1 MKKLLL
7 VPLFFIGLTAIAQ
20 DLQSF
25 IDGPATDN
33 RKADSLLTLGR
44 RYHFRFKTDSAI
56 LIFQK
61 GIPFALKTGNSLL
74 KISYYIDLARTYR
87 LKGNPTLSLETIRKA
102 RPFLDP
108 SVPELNKAIYHL
120 RTAQFFSDLNQS
132 DSSLYYYDIAEKLY
146 SRVAPY
152 ENWVVYEG
160 ISNLFSKSFV
170 WDKAEQ
176 YLLRGYAITKPTGK
190 RTDHGTILFLLANFY
205 VNRNN
210 AERFAAIANEYDS
223 LMQDG
228 GKNIARDPVH
238 NMLFLDWSKH
248 SFEDRVAFIEK
259 TKKVNLADGYHE
271 GVSASNYYLS
281 VIYEEAK
288 DYEKALALLKE
299 NEKKYIPANNIYLQF
314 INQQHVLRIQKK
326 AGLDK
331 EALLTSE
338 TLLVLSNKLSD
349 QAGKEL
355 ALNLEKKYETEK
367 KQKEIALL
375 TSQHELSRLQLQ
387 TEMEKREALQRENQL
402 KEDKLAKELLLRHAL
417 ERENALS
424 DSSLAKELRLNEAL
438 AREGLLQVSELKKEK
453 LLTASLSRENGFKQ
467 ESIIASRKNKKILW
481 AGIGLLAMAGG
492 IILWQF
498 GRQLKKN
505 KIIRQQ
511 ADEME
516 VLNREIHH
524 RVKNNLQVISSLLDI
539 QSQTLKDAEAAEV
552 IRESRQRVQSMAFI
566 HQNLYQS
573 NTVQEI
579 EINNYINNLAGHL
592 FQSYNIRKDRIR
604 FTTDIDK
611 LNLHTDTVIPLGMIL
626 NELISNSLKYAFN
639 DLEEGEIMV
648 AMKQKENELLLQV
661 KDNGKGLPAGF
672 DISKLQSF
680 GFKVIRAFAQKL
692 KAKLHIDGSH
702 GTNVELT
709 ISKFKTI

>member
-1 MKKLLL
+1 MKKILLT
-7 VPLFFIGLTAIAQ
+7 PLFFISLSLAAQ

-25 IDGPATDN
+25 LDGPASDQK
-33 RKADSLLTLGR
+33 KADSLLQTGW
-44 RYHFRFKTDSAI
+44 RYHIRFKIDSAI
-56 LIFQK
+56 LLFQK
-61 GIPFALKTGNSLL
+61 GIAFALKTDNSLL
-74 KISYYIDLARTYR
+74 KLNYYINMARSYR
-87 LKGNPTLSLETIRKA
+87 LKGNPAKSLETIREGK
-102 RPFLDP
+102 PYLDKTIT
-108 SVPELNKAIYHL
+108 ELNHAIYHL
-120 RTAQFFSDLNQS
+120 RTAQFFSDLNQA
-132 DSSLYYYDIAEKLY
+132 DSALHYFDIAEKLY
-146 SRVAPY
+146 ARTAPY

-160 ISNLFSKSFV
+160 ISNLFSKSSV
-170 WDKAEQ
+170 WDKAEE
-176 YLLRGYAITKPTGK
+176 YLLKGYALTKKEKK
-190 RTDHGTILFLLANFY
+190 RADHGTILFLLANFY
-205 VNRNN
+205 INRDNPS
-210 AERFAAIANEYDS
+210 RFAVVANEYDS
-223 LMQDG
+223 MMKTAAINL
-228 GKNIARDPVH
+228 NRDPVH

-248 SFEDRVAFIEK
+248 SIAERIAFIEK
-259 TKKVNLADGYHE
+259 TKKTNLADGYFE
-271 GVSASNYYLS
+271 GVAASNYYLA

-288 DYEKALALLKE
+288 EYNKGIELLKE
-299 NEKKYIPANNIYLQF
+299 NEIKYIPASNAYLRF
-314 INQQHVLRIQKK
+314 NNQQHLLRIQKK
-326 AGLDK
+326 AGLLS
-331 EALLTSE
+331 EALTTVE
-338 TLLVLSNKLSD
+338 NMLVLSNKLSD
-349 QAGKEL
+349 QTGKEMVMD
-355 ALNLEKKYETEK
+355 LEKKYETEK

-402 KEDKLAKELLLRHAL
+402 KEEKLAKELLLRHAL

-438 AREGLLQVSELKKEK
+438 AREGLLQESELKKEK
-453 LLTASLSRENGFKQ
+453 LLTASLFRENSFKQ
-467 ESIIASRKNKKILW
+467 ESINKDKKNKQILL
-481 AGIGLLAMAGG
+481 AGIGLLVLAGA
-492 IILWQF
+492 IILWLF
-498 GRQLKKN
+498 SRQVKKN
-505 KIIRQQ
+505 RIIRNQ
-511 ADEME
+511 AEEME

-639 DLEEGEIMV
+639 DLEEGEIIV

-661 KDNGKGLPAGF
+661 KDNGRGLPAGF

-702 GTNVELT
+702 GTNVELI

>member
-1 MKKLLL
+1 MKKILLAP
-7 VPLFFIGLTAIAQ
+7 VFFISLSLAAQ

-25 IDGPATDN
+25 LDGPASDQK
-33 RKADSLLTLGR
+33 KADSLLQVGW
-44 RYHFRFKTDSAI
+44 RYHIRFKIDSAI
-56 LIFQK
+56 LLFQK
-61 GIPFALKTGNSLL
+61 GIPFALKTDNSLL
-74 KISYYIDLARTYR
+74 KLNYYINMSRSYR
-87 LKGNPTLSLETIRKA
+87 LKGNPAKSLETIREGKA
-102 RPFLDP
+102 YLDK
-108 SVPELNKAIYHL
+108 SIPELNHAIYHL
-120 RTAQFFSDLNQS
+120 RTAQFFSDLNQT
-132 DSSLYYYDIAEKLY
+132 DSALYYFDIAEKLY
-146 SRVAPY
+146 SRTAPY

-160 ISNLFSKSFV
+160 ISTLFSKSFV

-176 YLLRGYAITKPTGK
+176 YLLKGYAITKPVRK
-190 RTDHGTILFLLANFY
+190 RADHGTILFLLANFY
-205 VNRNN
+205 ITRDNP
-210 AERFAAIANEYDS
+210 AKFASIANEYDS

-228 GKNIARDPVH
+228 GKSIARDPVH
-238 NMLFLDWSKH
+238 NLLFLDWGKH
-248 SFEDRVAFIEK
+248 GYEDRLAFIEK
-259 TKKVNLADGYHE
+259 SKKVNLAEGYEE
-271 GVSASNYYLS
+271 GVAASNYYLS

-288 DYEKALALLKE
+288 AYDKALAVLKE
-299 NEKKYIPANNIYLQF
+299 NDLKYIPANNLYRQF
-314 INQQHVLRIQKK
+314 INQQHILRIQKK
-326 AGLDK
+326 AGLEK
-331 EALLTSE
+331 EALLTAES
-338 TLLVLSNKLSD
+338 LLVLSNKLSD

-355 ALNLEKKYETEK
+355 TMTLEKKYETAK
-367 KQKEIALL
+367 KQQEIALL

-402 KEDKLAKELLLRHAL
+402 KEEKLTKELLLRHAL

-438 AREGLLQVSELKKEK
+438 GREGFLQESELKKEK
-453 LLTASLSRENGFKQ
+453 LLTAALSRENGLKQ
-467 ESIIASRKNKKILW
+467 ESIIASKKNKKILW
-481 AGIGLLAMAGG
+481 AGIGLLTLAGG

-573 NTVQEI
+573 STVQEI

-639 DLEEGEIMV
+639 ELEEGEIMV

-692 KAKLHIDGSH
+692 KARLHIDGSH

>member
-7 VPLFFIGLTAIAQ
+7 VPFLFIGLSAFSQ

-33 RKADSLLTLGR
+33 SKADSLLKLGR
-44 RYHFRFKTDSAI
+44 RYHVRFKTDSAI
-56 LIFQK
+56 LVFQK
-61 GIPFALKTGNSLL
+61 GIPFALKTENSLL
-74 KISYYIDLARTYR
+74 KMSYFIDLARSYR
-87 LKGNPTLSLETIRKA
+87 LKGDPTRSIETIRKA
-102 RPFLDP
+102 KPFLDP
-108 SVPELNKAIYHL
+108 SVPELYKAIYHL
-120 RTAQFFSDLNQS
+120 RTAQFFSDLNQA
-132 DSSLYYYDIAEKLY
+132 DSSMHYFDIAEKIY
-146 SRVAPY
+146 GRTAPY

-170 WDKAEQ
+170 WDKAEE
-176 YLLRGYAITKPTGK
+176 YMLKGYAITKKAKK
-190 RTDHGTILFLLANFY
+190 RADHGTILFLLANFY
-205 VNRNN
+205 INRDN

-248 SFEDRVAFIEK
+248 SFEDRIAFIEK
-259 TKKVNLADGYHE
+259 TKKVNLADGYYE
-271 GVSASNYYLS
+271 GVAASNYYLA

-288 DYEKALALLKE
+288 DYKRGIELLKE
-299 NEKKYIPANNIYLQF
+299 SEKYIPASNYYLLFNNLQH
-314 INQQHVLRIQKK
+314 ILRIQKK
-326 AGLDK
+326 AGLHQ
-331 EALLTSE
+331 EALLTLE
-338 TLLVLSNKLSD
+338 NMLVLSNKLSD
-349 QAGKEL
+349 QAGKEITMS
-355 ALNLEKKYETEK
+355 LEKKYETEK

-387 TEMEKREALQRENQL
+387 SEMEKREALQRENQL
-402 KEDKLAKELLLRHAL
+402 KEDKLTKELLLRHAL
-417 ERENALS
+417 ERENALA
-424 DSSLAKELRLNEAL
+424 DSSLTKELRLNEAL
-438 AREGLLQVSELKKEK
+438 AREGFLQESELKKEK
-453 LLTASLSRENGFKQ
+453 LLTAALSRENELKQ
-467 ESIIASRKNKKILW
+467 YSITEGKKNKQILL
-481 AGIGLLAMAGG
+481 AGIGLLVLAGT
-492 IILWQF
+492 IILWLF
-498 GRQLKKN
+498 SRQVKKN
-505 KIIRQQ
+505 RIIRQQ

>member
-1 MKKLLL
+1 MKKILLF
-7 VPLFFIGLTAIAQ
+7 PLFLISITVLAQ

-25 IDGPATDN
+25 IDGPAPDSH
-33 RKADSLLTLGR
+33 KADSLLKLGS
-44 RYHFRFKTDSAI
+44 RYHLRFKIDSAI
-56 LIFQK
+56 LVFQK
-61 GIPFALKTGNSLL
+61 GIPFALKTDNNLL
-74 KISYYIDLARTYR
+74 KMSYYVDLARSYR
-87 LKGNPTLSLETIRKA
+87 LKGKPALSIETIRKA
-102 RPFLDP
+102 KPFLDP
-108 SVPELNKAIYHL
+108 SVPDLNKAIYHL
-120 RTAQFFSDLNQS
+120 RTAQLFSDLNQA
-132 DSSLYYYDIAEKLY
+132 DSAMHYFDIAEKLY
-146 SRVAPY
+146 ARSAPY

-160 ISNLFSKSFV
+160 ISTLFQKSFV

-176 YLLRGYAITKPTGK
+176 YLLKGYALTKTLRK
-190 RTDHGTILFLLANFY
+190 RRDHGTLLFILANFY
-205 VNRNN
+205 VNTNN
-210 AERFAAIANEYDS
+210 PARFAAISNEYDS
-223 LMQDG
+223 LMQEG
-228 GKNIARDPVH
+228 PKNPSLDPVH
-238 NMLFLDWSKH
+238 GMIFLDWNKKTV
-248 SFEDRVAFIEK
+248 EERVAFIEK
-259 TKKVNLADGYHE
+259 TKKINQADGYHE
-271 GVSASNYYLS
+271 GVAASNNYLA

-288 DYEKALALLKE
+288 DYDKAISYIRE
-299 NEKKYIPANNIYLQF
+299 NEKIIPPANIYLQYN
-314 INQQHVLRIQKK
+314 NQQHLLRLQKK
-326 AGLDK
+326 AGLQNDAVATA
-331 EALLTSE
+331 ENLLI
-338 TLLVLSNKLSD
+338 LSNKLSD

-355 ALNLEKKYETEK
+355 TLTLEKKYETEK

-387 TEMEKREALQRENQL
+387 SEMEKREALQRENQL
-402 KEDKLAKELLLRHAL
+402 KEDKLTKEILLRHAL
-417 ERENALS
+417 ERENALA
-424 DSSLAKELRLNEAL
+424 DSSLTKELRLNEAL
-438 AREGLLQVSELKKEK
+438 AREGLLQESELKKEK
-453 LLTASLSRENGFKQ
+453 LLTAALSRENELKQ
-467 ESIIASRKNKKILW
+467 FTITEGKKNKQILL
-481 AGIGLLAMAGG
+481 AGIGLLVLAGG
-492 IILWQF
+492 IILWLF
-498 GRQLKKN
+498 SRQIKKN
-505 KIIRQQ
+505 RIIRQQ

-579 EINNYINNLAGHL
+579 EINNYIKNLAGHL

-692 KAKLHIDGSH
+692 KARLHIDGSH